1 VGVLL
6 QTARGLGIAPVDVEL
21 LSPLP
26 LNECASQLR
35 AAVSPFNSLLVA
47 GPVFGEVTGTRLR
60 ARKHVVRR
68 AQFQAHLVADL
79 VDNGGQTSI
88 RCRFTIRWWELCVFP
103 VWIALVVFLWFRS
116 PDNEAA
122 LVLPIMLMGG
132 LSVFCLML
140 YLASEERR
148 FLLAFL
154 KNVVGAREVQQSV
167 GA

>member
-1 VGVLL
+1 MS
-6 QTARGLGIAPVDVEL
+6 VDVG
-21 LSPLP
+21 
-26 LNECASQLR
+26 LR
-35 AAVSPFNSLLVA
+35 F
-47 GPVFGEVTGTRLR
+47 
-60 ARKHVVRR
+60 
-68 AQFQAHLVADL
+68 D
-79 VDNGGQTSI
+79 GGN
-88 RCRFTIRWWELCVFP
+88 FAFFP